1 MTDSFQNIVG
11 TPRDAVPD
19 ISKTNYME
27 TGADLTEAMLEAQD
41 DAIKDTKRHFD
52 QMVELEE
59 LAASKFDKRLNAIT
73 GIIGNVAKIR
83 KAQLAK
89 EADGLGKAYKQEYDK
104 DYDAEL
110 ESIETAITNSQNMDE
125 SLAKGEILRD
135 KNVRNKLELISGI
148 AQDEIIEGD
157 LKTRLSFFAQ
167 PNILYNLNDNLSK
180 NGAFESTTNDQFNEY
195 AERTKE
201 AFIRTAIYN
210 EFINGGDPYSKRFKK
225 RLYKDIMPKVQA
237 QIDKAQG
244 NFQFALDKKFQEE
257 QNYIRDNRIITA
269 VKGAYVKDEKTGKR
283 FDDTI
288 FKKEGVIDQIAAE
301 KNLSKAQSTD
311 FFFRRVADLV
321 KGGEI
326 QPHEAREIYQNLPYF
341 AANENNKKYDSLQ
354 AFVDA
359 QKDQTTP
366 FVARQRS
373 NIQELSKAITEVEKA
388 RMEDDK
394 SQAISEA
401 NAFVNKNVIPLMFAN
416 KDATGTTKLDPAQIG
431 GLLRDFKNQPFYKE
445 GITPIPEI
453 LKSALKQTETGG
465 QRDINVTVAD
475 KYKSHFK
482 NVREKFIEPT
492 VKSIDPATQSLTPDD
507 IRIVERLMDQYKAQF
522 LDVDGQ
528 GQRLK
533 TFEAAVAANPDYTVR
548 DYRDEILGTKDS
560 SNKITV
566 GLLSETN
573 LKAINKAIADG
584 PIPLAESGA
593 QSYLNVQAKI
603 AKDRTFFQSKQ
614 AFEGEPVNRLL
625 DFVTD
630 NDNNREEIIRYY
642 GGLKVTIINDKG
654 EVEVLSG
661 TEAAYQRAETL
672 NIYNPETKMA
682 NPYAEVFEDIKEKNA
697 FTKNPND
704 NTAIINMSK
713 GDKKDFEKAL
723 KVWSENSVS
732 KKLEPEER
740 AKMLSEDGYVFR
752 RGARPGTFSTGL
764 TNMTLKQ
771 VIDMASRG
779 EIENIGMYN
788 FTQDAMAYFAQNAEK
803 LDLDLNAK
811 MTEDLQSYL
820 VIMRMKEK
828 ANRKN
833 AIRGAVT
840 SETEGYRRMTNLR
853 PEELEAINKIFP
865 NLQNNY
871 FAKFENLQK
880 DVADILIS
888 DLERL
893 QRLLDENRAAK
904 KAERDKKKAERAK
917 LTKRQL
923 RGFDD

>member
-59 LAASKFDKRLNAIT
+59 LAASKFDKRLNSLT
-73 GIIGNVAKIR
+73 NIIGNVAKIR

-135 KNVRNKLELISGI
+135 KNVKNKLELISGI

-180 NGAFESTTNDQFNEY
+180 NGAFESTTNEQFNEY

-288 FKKEGVIDQIAAE
+288 FKKDGIIDQIAAE
-301 KNLSKAQSTD
+301 KNLSKGQATD

-321 KGGEI
+321 EGGEI

-373 NIQELSKAITEVEKA
+373 NIQELSKKINDVEKA

-394 SQAISEA
+394 AQALSEA
-401 NAFVNKNVIPLMFAN
+401 NAFVNQNVIPLMFKN
-416 KDATGTTKLDPAQIG
+416 KDATGTTKLEPAQIG
-431 GLLRDFKNQPFYKE
+431 GLLRDFKKQPFYKE

-475 KYKSHFK
+475 KYSSHFK

-528 GQRLK
+528 GQGLK
-533 TFEAAVAANPDYTVR
+533 TFEAAIAANPNYTVR
-548 DYRDEILGTKDS
+548 DYRDEILGTKDTS
-560 SNKITV
+560 GKVTV

-593 QSYLNVQAKI
+593 QSYINVQEKI

-630 NDNNREEIIRYY
+630 NNNNREEILRYY
-642 GGLKVTIINDKG
+642 GGLKVTIINDNG
-654 EVEVLSG
+654 DVEVLSG

-672 NIYNPETKMA
+672 GIYNPETKMV
-682 NPYAEVFEDIKEKNA
+682 NPYAEVFENVKQKNA

-704 NTAIINMSK
+704 NTAIINMSH

-723 KVWSENSVS
+723 KVWSENSGDNID
-732 KKLEPEER
+732 
-740 AKMLSEDGYVFR
+740 EDSYTIT
-752 RGARPGTFSTGL
+752 RGARPGREGTNL
-764 TNMTLKQ
+764 TKLTLGQ

-779 EIENIGMYN
+779 QIENIGMYN
-788 FTQDAMAYFAQNAEK
+788 FTPDAMAYFAENAEK

-853 PEELEAINKIFP
+853 PEELEAINKVFP

-888 DLERL
+888 DLERFNRIIAGGR
-893 QRLLDENRAAK
+893 QQAKIKRIEEERLRKHKTK
-904 KAERDKKKAERAK
+904 KE
-917 LTKRQL
+917 L
-923 RGFDD
+923 RGR

>member
-59 LAASKFDKRLNAIT
+59 LAAQKFDKRLNSLT
-73 GIIGNVAKIR
+73 NIIGNVAKIR

-180 NGAFESTTNDQFNEY
+180 NGAFESTTNEQFNEY

-257 QNYIRDNRIITA
+257 QNYVRDNRIITA

-288 FKKEGVIDQIAAE
+288 FKKDGIIDQIAAE
-301 KNLSKAQSTD
+301 KNLSKGQATD

-321 KGGEI
+321 EGGEI
-326 QPHEAREIYQNLPYF
+326 QPHEAREIYQNLEYY
-341 AANENNKKYDSLQ
+341 AANENYKKYDSLQ

-373 NIQELSKAITEVEKA
+373 NIQELSKKINDVEKA

-394 SQAISEA
+394 AQAISEA

-416 KDATGTTKLDPAQIG
+416 KDATGTTKLEPAQIG
-431 GLLRDFKNQPFYKE
+431 GLLRDFKKQPFYKE

-475 KYKSHFK
+475 KYASHFK

-492 VKSIDPATQSLTPDD
+492 VKSIDPATQSLTLDD
-507 IRIVERLMDQYKAQF
+507 VRIVERLMDQYKAQF

-548 DYRDEILGTKDS
+548 DYRDEILGIKDKS
-560 SNKITV
+560 GKITV

-573 LKAINKAIADG
+573 LKSINKAIADG

-593 QSYLNVQAKI
+593 QSYINVQKKI
-603 AKDRTFFQSKQ
+603 AKDRTFFQTKQ

-630 NDNNREEIIRYY
+630 NNNNREEILRYY

-672 NIYNPETKMA
+672 NIYNPETKMG
-682 NPYAEVFEDIKEKNA
+682 NPYAKVFEDIKEKNN
-697 FTKNPND
+697 FTKHPND
-704 NTAIINMSK
+704 NTAIRGLNK
-713 GDKKDFEKAL
+713 GEKKDFEEVL
-723 KVWSENSVS
+723 KIWSENSG
-732 KKLEPEER
+732 ENT
-740 AKMLSEDGYVFR
+740 SENSFTVR
-752 RGARPGTFSTGL
+752 RGARPGSERTGL
-764 TNMTLKQ
+764 TNMTLGQ
-771 VIDMASRG
+771 VINMARNGS
-779 EIENIGMYN
+779 IENIGMYN
-788 FTQDAMAYFAQNAEK
+788 FTTEAMAYFAENAEK

-888 DLERL
+888 DLEKL
-893 QRLLDENRAAK
+893 QRQLDENRAAR
-904 KAERDKKKAERAK
+904 KAEIDKKEAERKAK
-917 LTKRQL
+917 TKREL
-923 RGFDD
+923 RGR

>member
-59 LAASKFDKRLNAIT
+59 LAASKFDKRLNSLT
-73 GIIGNVAKIR
+73 NIIGNVAKIR

-180 NGAFESTTNDQFNEY
+180 NGAFESTTNEQFNEY

-288 FKKEGVIDQIAAE
+288 FKKDGIIDQISAE
-301 KNLSKAQSTD
+301 KNLSKGQATD

-321 KGGEI
+321 EGGEI
-326 QPHEAREIYQNLPYF
+326 QPHEAREIYQNLEYY
-341 AANENNKKYDSLQ
+341 AANENYKKYDSLQ

-373 NIQELSKAITEVEKA
+373 NIQELSKKINDVEKA

-394 SQAISEA
+394 AQAISEA
-401 NAFVNKNVIPLMFAN
+401 NAFVNQNVIPLMFKN
-416 KDATGTTKLDPAQIG
+416 KDATGTTKLDPSQIG
-431 GLLRDFKNQPFYKE
+431 GLLRDFKKQPFYKE

-475 KYKSHFK
+475 KYASHFK
-482 NVREKFIEPT
+482 NVREKFIEPY

-522 LDVDGQ
+522 LDVDNQ

-548 DYRDEILGTKDS
+548 DYRDEILGIKDKS
-560 SNKITV
+560 GKVTV

-573 LKAINKAIADG
+573 LKAIDKAIANG

-593 QSYLNVQAKI
+593 QSYINVQKKI
-603 AKDRTFFQSKQ
+603 AKDRSFFETKQ

-630 NDNNREEIIRYY
+630 NNNNREEILRYY
-642 GGLKVTIINDKG
+642 GGLKVTIINDNG

-672 NIYNPETKMA
+672 GIYNPETKMV
-682 NPYAEVFEDIKEKNA
+682 NPYAEVFQSVKQKNA

-704 NTAIINMSK
+704 NTAIINMSFGEK
-713 GDKKDFEKAL
+713 RDFEKAL
-723 KVWSENSVS
+723 KVWSENSGDNID
-732 KKLEPEER
+732 
-740 AKMLSEDGYVFR
+740 EDSYTIT
-752 RGARPGTFSTGL
+752 RGARPGREGTNL
-764 TNMTLKQ
+764 TKLSLGQ
-771 VIDMASRG
+771 VIDMARRG
-779 EIENIGMYN
+779 QIENIGMYN
-788 FTQDAMAYFAQNAEK
+788 FTQEAMAYFAENAEK

-888 DLERL
+888 DLERFN
-893 QRLLDENRAAK
+893 RLIAGGRQQAK
-904 KAERDKKKAERAK
+904 IKRIEEERLRKLKTKKE
-917 LTKRQL
+917 L
-923 RGFDD
+923 RGR

>member
-41 DAIKDTKRHFD
+41 EAIKDTKRHFD

-59 LAASKFDKRLNAIT
+59 LAASKFDKRLNSIT
-73 GIIGNVAKIR
+73 NIIGNVAKIR

-89 EADGLGKAYKQEYDK
+89 EADGLGKAYKKEYDE

-110 ESIETAITNSQNMDE
+110 ATIETAITNSQNYDE
-125 SLAKGEILRD
+125 SLAKGEILKD
-135 KNVRNKLELISGI
+135 KNVKNKLELMSGI
-148 AQDEIIEGD
+148 PQDEIVEFD
-157 LKTRLSFFAQ
+157 MKTSLSKLTQ
-167 PNILYNLNDNLSK
+167 PSILYNINDNLSK

-195 AERTKE
+195 AERTRD

-210 EFINGGDPYSKRFKK
+210 EFIRGGDPYSKRFKK
-225 RLYKDIMPKVQA
+225 ALYKDVMPKVQA

-244 NFQFALDKKFQEE
+244 NFQFALDKRFQEE
-257 QNYIRDNRIITA
+257 QNFIRDNRIITA
-269 VKGAYVKDEKTGKR
+269 VKGAYVKDKETGKR

-288 FKKEGVIDQIAAE
+288 FKKEGIIDQIAAE
-301 KNLSKAQSTD
+301 KNLSKAQATD

-321 KGGEI
+321 EGGEI

-373 NIQELSKAITEVEKA
+373 NIQELSKKINDVEKA

-394 SQAISEA
+394 AQAISEA
-401 NAFVNKNVIPLMFAN
+401 NAFVNQNVIPLMFKN
-416 KDATGTTKLDPAQIG
+416 KDATGTTKLEPAQIG
-431 GLLRDFKNQPFYKE
+431 GLLRDFKKQPFYKE

-465 QRDINVTVAD
+465 QRDVNVTVAD
-475 KYKSHFK
+475 KYSNHFK

-528 GQRLK
+528 GQGLK
-533 TFEAAVAANPDYTVR
+533 TFEAAIAANPNYTVR
-548 DYRDEILGTKDS
+548 DYRDEILGTKDTS
-560 SNKITV
+560 GKVTV

-614 AFEGEPVNRLL
+614 AFEGEPVNRLF
-625 DFVTD
+625 DFLKD
-630 NDNNREEIIRYY
+630 NNNNREEIIRYY
-642 GGLKVTIINDKG
+642 GGLKVTVINDKG

-661 TEAAYQRAETL
+661 TEAAYQRGETL
-672 NIYNPETKMA
+672 NLIDKDTKKV
-682 NPYAEVFEDIKEKNA
+682 NPYAKVFEDIKEKNA
-697 FTKNPND
+697 FTKHPND
-704 NTAIINMSK
+704 NQALRRLNK
-713 GDKKDFEKAL
+713 GEKKDFEEVL
-723 KVWSENSVS
+723 KIWSEKSGDNT
-732 KKLEPEER
+732 
-740 AKMLSEDGYVFR
+740 SEDSFTVR
-752 RGARPGTFSTGL
+752 RGARPGSERTGL
-764 TNMTLKQ
+764 TNMTLGQ
-771 VIDMASRG
+771 VINMARNGS
-779 EIENIGMYN
+779 IENIGMYN
-788 FTQDAMAYFAQNAEK
+788 FTREAMAYFAENAEK

-811 MTEDLQSYL
+811 MTENLQSYL
-820 VIMRMKEK
+820 VIMRMREK
-828 ANRKN
+828 ANKPN

-840 SETEGYRRMTNLR
+840 SETKGYRRMTNLR

-871 FAKFENLQK
+871 FARFENLQK

-888 DLERL
+888 DLEKL
-893 QRLLDENRAAK
+893 QRQLDENRAAK
-904 KAERDKKKAERAK
+904 KAERAKKEAERKAK
-917 LTKRQL
+917 TKKEL
-923 RGFDD
+923 RGR

>member
-11 TPRDAVPD
+11 TPRDQVPD
-19 ISKTNYME
+19 ISKTNYLE

-52 QMVELEE
+52 QMVELEQ
-59 LAASKFDKRLNAIT
+59 LAASKFDKRLNSLT
-73 GIIGNVAKIR
+73 NIIGNVAKIR
-83 KAQLAK
+83 KAQLAR
-89 EADGLGKAYKQEYDK
+89 EADGLGKAYKLEYDK
-104 DYDAEL
+104 DFDAEL
-110 ESIETAITNSQNMDE
+110 AAIENTISNSQNYDE
-125 SLAKGEILRD
+125 SRAKGEILRD

-148 AQDEIIEGD
+148 PQDEIIEGD
-157 LKTRLSFFAQ
+157 LKTRLSYFAQ
-167 PNILYNLNDNLSK
+167 PNILYNINDNLSK
-180 NGAFESTTNDQFNEY
+180 NGAFESTTNEQFNEY

-210 EFINGGDPYSKRFKK
+210 EFVNGGDPYSKRFKK

-269 VKGAYVKDEKTGKR
+269 VKGAYVKDKNTGKR

-288 FKKEGVIDQIAAE
+288 FKKEGIIDQIAVE
-301 KNLSKAQSTD
+301 KNMSKGQATD

-321 KGGEI
+321 EGGEI
-326 QPHEAREIYQNLPYF
+326 LPHEAREIYQNLEYY
-341 AANENNKKYDSLQ
+341 AANENYKKYDSLQ
-354 AFVDA
+354 AFVNA

-373 NIQELSKAITEVEKA
+373 NIQELSKKINDIEKA

-394 SQAISEA
+394 AQAISEA
-401 NAFVNKNVIPLMFAN
+401 NAFVNQHVIPLMFKN
-416 KDATGTTKLDPAQIG
+416 KDATGTTKLDPSQIG
-431 GLLRDFKNQPFYKE
+431 GLLRDFKKQPFYKD

-453 LKSALKQTETGG
+453 LKSALNQTQTGG
-465 QRDINVTVAD
+465 QRDINVTVAN
-475 KYKSHFK
+475 KYASHFK
-482 NVREKFIEPT
+482 NVREKFIEPY
-492 VKSIDPATQSLTPDD
+492 VKSIDPATQTLGPND
-507 IRIVERLMDQYKAQF
+507 IRIVERLMDQYKARF

-528 GQRLK
+528 GQGLK
-533 TFEAAVAANPDYTVR
+533 TFEAAIAANPNYTIR
-548 DYRDEILGTKDS
+548 DYRDEILGTKDGS
-560 SNKITV
+560 GKITV
-566 GLLSETN
+566 GILSETN
-573 LKAINKAIADG
+573 LKAIDKAIADG

-593 QSYLNVQAKI
+593 QSYLNVKSKI

-630 NDNNREEIIRYY
+630 NNNNREEILRYY
-642 GGLKVTIINDKG
+642 GGLKVTIINDNG

-672 NIYNPETKMA
+672 GIYDPETKMV
-682 NPYAEVFEDIKEKNA
+682 NPYADVFQNTKTKNE

-704 NTAIINMSK
+704 NTAIQTMSF
-713 GDKKDFEKAL
+713 GDKRDFEKAL
-723 KVWSENSVS
+723 KVWSKNSGDNID
-732 KKLEPEER
+732 
-740 AKMLSEDGYVFR
+740 EDSYTIV
-752 RGARPGTFSTGL
+752 RGARPGREATNL
-764 TNMTLKQ
+764 TKLTLGQ

-779 EIENIGMYN
+779 QIENIGMYN

-820 VIMRMKEK
+820 VIMRVKEK

-840 SETEGYRRMTNLR
+840 KETEGYRRMINLR
-853 PEELEAINKIFP
+853 PEELEAVNKVFP

-888 DLERL
+888 DLERFN
-893 QRLLDENRAAK
+893 RLIAGGRQKAK
-904 KAERDKKKAERAK
+904 IEKIEKERLRK
-917 LTKRQL
+917 LKTKREL
-923 RGFDD
+923 RGR